1 MSPTSYQTAPS
12 RDNLH
17 ILYQVFLWLNRRSC
31 TPFVYFGLRARRATR
46 LLHPATTYT
55 FHIEPFFGLNRRSCT
70 PFVCFGL
77 RARRATRLLHP
88 ATTLSLVSIEV
99 YPSKLRMRILGV
111 VLIFV
116 KKINELKEHSLK
128 TYIKLKLFLSWAS
141 TECILVVRYCN
152 PNNNNKDIYEYC
164 FYYANHCGD
173 TAVAESVK

>member
-88 ATTLSLVSIEV
+88 ATTLSATTLSLVSIEV

-116 KKINELKEHSLK
+116 KKINELKAHSLK
-128 TYIKLKLFLSWAS
+128 TYIDRKS
-141 TECILVVRYCN
+141 T
-152 PNNNNKDIYEYC
+152 
-164 FYYANHCGD
+164 
-173 TAVAESVK
+173 